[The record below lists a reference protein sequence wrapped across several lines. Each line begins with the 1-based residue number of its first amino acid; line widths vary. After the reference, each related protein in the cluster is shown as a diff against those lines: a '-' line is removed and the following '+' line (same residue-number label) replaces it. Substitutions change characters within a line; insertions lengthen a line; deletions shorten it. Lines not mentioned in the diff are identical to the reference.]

1 MKASTILIRVLG
13 VLLCAWPAARLHAYE
28 PVAGVRLYVL
38 DCGAMTIRDMGLF
51 SDTGKYDGQSGRI
64 VDTCFLIR
72 HPKGNL
78 LWDTGLGDALVGHDV
93 PANADGVALH
103 VERGLLDQLAQI
115 GVTPADVTYLAF
127 SHFHLDHTGNANAFG
142 SSTWILN
149 QAELA
154 WALRNPPPPIVN
166 VDTFSAYRSA
176 HTIMIHSDYDVFG
189 DGSVRIL
196 KTPGHTPGHQVLLVR
211 LSKSGAVLLSGDLY
225 HLQSDRPK
233 GPGGGAQVMQV
244 NDSRAD
250 TLASMDRVE
259 GLIRNLHA
267 RLIVQHDPD
276 DYRQLPKSPNYLE

>member
-1 MKASTILIRVLG
+1 MLKRILA
-13 VLLCAWPAARLHAYE
+13 VLLCAWPATGLHALE

-64 VDTCFLIR
+64 VDPCFLIR
-72 HPKGNL
+72 HPKGML

-103 VERGLLDQLAQI
+103 VERGLADQLSQI
-115 GVTPADVTYLAF
+115 GVTTADVTYLAF
-127 SHFHLDHTGNANAFG
+127 SHFHLDHTGNANLFG
-142 SSTWILN
+142 ASTWILS
-149 QAELA
+149 QAELD
-154 WALRNPPPPIVN
+154 WALRTPPPPIVN
-166 VDTFSAYRSA
+166 VETFSAYRSA
-176 HTIMIHSDYDVFG
+176 HTIMIHSDYDVFA

-196 KTPGHTPGHQVLLVR
+196 KTPGHTPGHQVLLVK
-211 LSKSGAVLLSGDLY
+211 LAKAGTVLLSGDLY
-225 HLQSDRPK
+225 HLEADRPQ
-233 GPGGGAQVMQV
+233 GSGRAPQVMKV
-244 NDSRAD
+244 NDSRAE

-276 DYRQLPKSPNYLE
+276 DYRKLPKSPGYLE